1 MVTPGLRE
9 QKKQQVRDQISDA
22 ATQLFLA
29 RGFEAVSVTEIAE
42 AAGVSRMTVFNYFP
56 RKEEMFFD
64 RGPEAQRI
72 LTEAIRGRAPGQ
84 DPVAA
89 LRDRFLALHDERHPL
104 AGFADRFTEFWQVVV
119 DSPALRAALR
129 EALERLEAMIAALLA
144 EAGHPRAEL
153 TAALVLAAY
162 RVGYV
167 EAIRRIRAGEPAESF
182 FAEQRARIA
191 RAFDAAAAAAATI
204 DPPW

>member
-1 MVTPGLRE
+1 MTTPGLRE

-29 RGFEAVSVTEIAE
+29 RGFDAVSVTEIAE
-42 AAGVSRMTVFNYFP
+42 AAGVSRMTVFNHFP

-64 RGPEAQRI
+64 RGPEAQAI
-72 LTEAIRGRAPGQ
+72 LTDAIRGRAPGQ

-89 LRDRFLALHDERHPL
+89 LRDRVLALHDERHPL
-104 AGFADRFTEFWQVVV
+104 AGFADRFTEFWQVIV

-129 EALERLEAMIAALLA
+129 EALERLEALIAALLA
-144 EAGHPRAEL
+144 EAGHPRARL

-162 RVGYV
+162 RSCYTDAV
-167 EAIRRIRAGEPAESF
+167 RRIHAGEPAESF
-182 FAEQRARIA
+182 AAEQRARIA
-191 RAFDAAAAAAATI
+191 RAFDAAAAAAVAI
-204 DPPW
+204 DPA